1 MLVGNRYLIDCV
13 TRGENI
19 ELWGDPY
26 AFKNILYIKDLCQ
39 MMYLVLFADIDGG
52 TYNAGTGIKTTL
64 LQQIEGIIDVFTPTD
79 QRRKIVKEVAS
90 STSFTGFVMDIDNAR
105 ED

>member
-1 MLVGNRYLIDCV
+1 
-13 TRGENI
+13 
-19 ELWGDPY
+19 
-26 AFKNILYIKDLCQ
+26 
-39 MMYLVLFADIDGG
+39 MYLVLFADIDGG